1 MPQAVPQ
8 PAPPAALQTAPTVP
22 PQTTPSAVP
31 IAAPPVAPH
40 AESPDPPLLLT
51 QPVDLADDRLY
62 VRLSVL
68 WHQPPGAEPAL
79 RLTADRYC
87 WHGIHFCYPETYF
100 PAQPT
105 ALEVVLYALQG
116 LLPKVPAEG
125 VARME
130 FGVLPVAVS
139 HAQRHF
145 PLIRFV
151 GADLSDHFPRLAEK
165 YPVYVE
171 EGFETLLRLN
181 QLLPSRVSYRKL
193 EEGRLE
199 FRVLCIHLN
208 MALCDN

>member
-1 MPQAVPQ
+1 M
-8 PAPPAALQTAPTVP
+8 
-22 PQTTPSAVP
+22 
-31 IAAPPVAPH
+31 
-40 AESPDPPLLLT
+40 LT

-79 RLTADRYC
+79 RLTADRNC

-100 PAQPT
+100 PAQPP

-171 EGFETLLRLN
+171 EGFETLLHQN
-181 QLLPSRVSYRKL
+181 QLLPAHVSYRKL

>member
-1 MPQAVPQ
+1 M
-8 PAPPAALQTAPTVP
+8 
-22 PQTTPSAVP
+22 
-31 IAAPPVAPH
+31 
-40 AESPDPPLLLT
+40 LT

-79 RLTADRYC
+79 RLTADRNC

-100 PAQPT
+100 PAQPP

-116 LLPKVPAEG
+116 LLSKVPAEG

-145 PLIRFV
+145 PLILFV
-151 GADLSDHFPRLAEK
+151 GADLSDPFPRLA
-165 YPVYVE
+165 
-171 EGFETLLRLN
+171 
-181 QLLPSRVSYRKL
+181 
-193 EEGRLE
+193 
-199 FRVLCIHLN
+199 
-208 MALCDN
+208 